1 MGART
6 NCRNRSLQ
14 VHMSGARGVHTRRW
28 FRYVGQVLWLGR
40 PPYLRWLAAGALIVG
55 ALVWDLSER
64 ATEPFPFAA
73 SDLDRGHQ
81 ISAADLRWHN
91 MPVGVLAMPDLV
103 NAIPLVPIRAGDPI
117 VASLV
122 SPSPALPPNSWAVP
136 VQLPVGTHVGT
147 VVKLVF
153 ADGSDVDGLVM
164 QPAREDSF
172 GFETI
177 GLVAVADR
185 EASTVALA
193 AANGDLVV
201 LVEP

>member
-1 MGART
+1 
-6 NCRNRSLQ
+6 
-14 VHMSGARGVHTRRW
+14 MSGARGVHTRRW

-40 PPYLRWLAAGALIVG
+40 PPYLRWLAAGALIVA

-73 SDLDRGHQ
+73 SDLERGHQ
-81 ISAADLRWHN
+81 ITAEDLQWHD
-91 MPVGVLAMPDLV
+91 MPLGAFAMPDLN

-122 SPSPALPPNSWAVP
+122 SPSPTLPPNSWAVP
-136 VQLPVGTHVGT
+136 VQLPVGAHVGT

-153 ADGSDVDGLVM
+153 ADGSDVGGVVM

-172 GFETI
+172 GLETT
-177 GLVAVADR
+177 GLVAVTDEA
-185 EASTVALA
+185 ASTVALA